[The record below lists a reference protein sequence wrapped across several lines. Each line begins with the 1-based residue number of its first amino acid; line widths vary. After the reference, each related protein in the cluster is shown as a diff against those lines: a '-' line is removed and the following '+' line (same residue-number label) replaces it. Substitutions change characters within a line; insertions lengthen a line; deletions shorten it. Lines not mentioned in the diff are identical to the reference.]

1 MAGRAAVVRGY
12 KEKQRYVFPGDRR
25 ARYDRGEEGGRAGGR
40 ASGARLYIRR
50 VEGRKGAER
59 GGGGG
64 EEGKKSDKKLTLPK
78 AGIGRDRSHWPAAK
92 KSHRISGRGEICN

>member
-59 GGGGG
+59 GGGGK
-64 EEGKKSDKKLTLPK
+64 EERQKIDFAKS
-78 AGIGRDRSHWPAAK
+78 RHRS
-92 KSHRISGRGEICN
+92 

>member
-25 ARYDRGEEGGRAGGR
+25 ARYDRGEEGGGGRAGGR
-40 ASGARLYIRR
+40 RGPGCISG
-50 VEGRKGAER
+50 VSR
-59 GGGGG
+59 GGRAQREGEGGG
-64 EEGKKSDKKLTLPK
+64 EGKKSDKKLTLPK